1 MLAVRVTPRCSLY
14 WHSTSR
20 YDSNSS
26 LRLKA
31 GPGPSQR
38 YLTMHM
44 AGMLVCAIQSTPVLS
59 TWKRDAGKTATCALD
74 EVVDTVALTE

>member
-1 MLAVRVTPRCSLY
+1 
-14 WHSTSR
+14 
-20 YDSNSS
+20 
-26 LRLKA
+26 
-31 GPGPSQR
+31 
-38 YLTMHM
+38 MHM